1 MQMREA
7 IESGALHMIA
17 LFIKLENE
25 TNFMMVEPE
34 KKQISVEGRALVVC
48 LKSLVVE
55 H

>member
-1 MQMREA
+1 MREA

-34 KKQISVEGRALVVC
+34 KSKLVLRAGRWSCV
-48 LKSLVVE
+48 
-55 H
+55 